1 MAKWWAVV
9 GSYLAAN
16 VLLNWASFH
25 GVTPVF
31 DTQITFSLF
40 GPPLLL
46 AALCYICVVNSLRWY
61 YWLLSFVAAAAFCVA
76 NLWLLIVLASNV

>member
-9 GSYLAAN
+9 SSYLAAN
-16 VLLNWASFH
+16 VLLNWASLH

-31 DTQITFSLF
+31 DTQLTFSLF

-46 AALCYICVVNSLRWY
+46 AALCYLCSVNRLRWY
-61 YWLLSFVAAAAFCVA
+61 YWLLSFGAAASFCAA
-76 NLWLLIVLASNV
+76 NVWLLILLLGDL